1 MNSKILKE
9 LTTQCALSL
18 SPAEQERMIHD
29 LASILAFVD
38 QIHTVPT
45 DGIEPL
51 VHPHNMGSMRGLD
64 EPESTQHYMIYQT
77 EEIETAEHF
86 YIVPKVIEP

>member
-1 MNSKILKE
+1 
-9 LTTQCALSL
+9 
-18 SPAEQERMIHD
+18 MISD
-29 LASILAFVD
+29 LLSILAFVD

-51 VHPHNMGSMRGLD
+51 LNPNNKGYMRGLD
-64 EPESTQHYMIYQT
+64 EPESTKPYKIYEA

-86 YIVPKVIEP
+86 YVVPKVIKT